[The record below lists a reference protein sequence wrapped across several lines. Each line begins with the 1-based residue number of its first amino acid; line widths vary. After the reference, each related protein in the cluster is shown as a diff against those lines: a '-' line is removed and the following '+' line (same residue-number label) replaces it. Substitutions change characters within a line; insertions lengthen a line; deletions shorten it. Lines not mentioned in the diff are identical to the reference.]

1 MQTLYTIGYGAWPA
15 DARAARLVA
24 ALRTAGVRTLVDIR
38 HSPCASNLDPKNP
51 YGPREWHLQSGDRG
65 IVPLLRGYGIRYRWL
80 VELGNPQKT
89 DPGMQVLR
97 SHLQSGSSEFPVNRG
112 IDVLATMIIADPA
125 GPYGLLCACAR
136 FDECHR
142 SVIAHALRERWGAG
156 DLEVADLNS

>member
-65 IVPLLRGYGIRYRWL
+65 IVPLLFGYGIEHRWM

-89 DPGMQVLR
+89 DPAMQVL
-97 SHLQSGSSEFPVNRG
+97 LQHVESGSSDFPVNRG
-112 IDVLATMIIADPA
+112 LELLNTMVAGGEG
-125 GPYGLLCACAR
+125 GPYCLLCACAR
-136 FDECHR
+136 FDGCHR
-142 SVIAHALRERWGAG
+142 SVVARALQQRFLPGKLAI
-156 DLEVADLNS
+156 VDLNP